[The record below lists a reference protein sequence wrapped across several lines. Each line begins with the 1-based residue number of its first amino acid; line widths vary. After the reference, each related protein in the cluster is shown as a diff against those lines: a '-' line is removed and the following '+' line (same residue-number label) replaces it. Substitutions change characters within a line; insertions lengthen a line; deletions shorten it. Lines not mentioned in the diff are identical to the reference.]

1 MKMFIEMRDI
11 KNIFIVVVFLVMG
24 VFFKFFFDLGCIIVL
39 FGGKINE
46 ILVIFVII

>member
-1 MKMFIEMRDI
+1 MRDK